1 MKNQP
6 KLSELSIEQLE
17 KRAKTTKISTG
28 ALSGIL
34 LVQLAAGIYLTIKQG
49 FNVFIILPVAFLPL
63 VLVNISTLKKIK
75 EEIATRK

>member
-1 MKNQP
+1 MKNQL

-28 ALSGIL
+28 GLSGIL
-34 LVQLAAGIYLTIKQG
+34 LMQLAAGIYLTIKQG
-49 FNVFIILPVAFLPL
+49 FNVFIILPLAFLPL
-63 VLVNISTLKKIK
+63 VLVNITTLKKIK